1 MTDLV
6 MKPEK
11 APVVQGR
18 GLYRV
23 YMNRQPLDLLFRA
36 KNAGEAD
43 KMLQYLFMTQ
53 TKGKTLTVP
62 DGLLY
67 GKEEDN
73 AEETNETDG
82 QAPQPA
88 EIDETGHQADADK
101 RGT

>member
-6 MKPEK
+6 MKPDK
-11 APVVQGR
+11 APVVKGR

-23 YMNRQPLDLLFRA
+23 YMNRQPLDLWFRA
-36 KNAGEAD
+36 KTAGEAD
-43 KMLQYLFMTQ
+43 KMLWYLFMTQ
-53 TKGKTLTVP
+53 TNGKTLTVP
-62 DGLLY
+62 EELLY
-67 GKEEDN
+67 GKEGDN
-73 AEETNETDG
+73 AEATKETGG

>member
-43 KMLQYLFMTQ
+43 KMLQYLLREQ
-53 TKGKTLTVP
+53 TRGKTLMVP
-62 DGLLY
+62 EELLT

-73 AEETNETDG
+73 ATAEEVKEEPCSTHPSD
-82 QAPQPA
+82 Q
-88 EIDETGHQADADK
+88 
-101 RGT
+101 